1 MTIQLDPTDLKLLD
15 AIQQE
20 IPLVER
26 PFEVIA
32 QKLDSTEFDVIS
44 RLTALKTGAKKVIRQ
59 ISAIFDSRSLG
70 YTSCLVAANVYA
82 SHIEQAVAPINAH
95 PGVSHNYLRNH
106 AYNIWYTVAV
116 PPDSRLGLEKTVQIL
131 HERSGAV
138 VTRLMPALK
147 LFKIGVKFNLTGES
161 ETTAREDSPVFNSVR
176 QHAIAESFKVTDP
189 DKRII
194 RVLQQDLPLEPRPF
208 DAWARQA
215 ETSVCDLLAAAK
227 RYIDIGVMRR
237 FSAVLRH
244 RAP

>member
-1 MTIQLDPTDLKLLD
+1 MRGNRASDRAGAQRRLHLSDRCTGNDRRTVDPHPRRRRRPWRRIAGHPRRGAGTLCRSKKRARSRASVACKTRIETITGKLTSQRKLCTGSHNMTIQLDPTDLKLLD

-116 PPDSRLGLEKTVQIL
+116 TPDSRLG
-131 HERSGAV
+131 
-138 VTRLMPALK
+138 
-147 LFKIGVKFNLTGES
+147 
-161 ETTAREDSPVFNSVR
+161 
-176 QHAIAESFKVTDP
+176 
-189 DKRII
+189 
-194 RVLQQDLPLEPRPF
+194 
-208 DAWARQA
+208 
-215 ETSVCDLLAAAK
+215 
-227 RYIDIGVMRR
+227 
-237 FSAVLRH
+237 
-244 RAP
+244 